1 MKLLSKAKKWL
12 DQAQAVV
19 VTAGNG
25 FAQEEGLD
33 ILSEEG
39 FDDNFGRLA
48 DRYDVHTIGDAL
60 DKKLNSWTEQWTFW
74 SQLIALYSLNYEP
87 SATMLRLKK
96 LLQHKS
102 YFIATST
109 FAHFF
114 EGAGFAPKQIF
125 DAFGDWTKMQ
135 CSSGI
140 NHGLRDDCEVARQF
154 VRAAKNKQVTADL
167 VPKCQI
173 CNSEMELHMPLNSTF
188 FPDKAANDRFRW
200 FLTKHEDKKLLFL
213 ELGVDETSPQLL
225 DPVVKLVAQYP
236 NWHYLSADYEMS
248 DLPADVHERAIA
260 FNSNTHDLVK
270 KLSE

>member
-1 MKLLSKAKKWL
+1 MTDLEKAKQWL
-12 DQAQAVV
+12 QDADAIV

-25 FAQEEGLD
+25 LAQEEGLD

-39 FDDNFGRLA
+39 FDDNFGQLA

-60 DKKLNSWTEQWTFW
+60 DKKLASWTEQWTFW
-74 SQLIALYSLNYEP
+74 SQLIATYSLNYEP
-87 SATMLRLKK
+87 SATMQGLKK

-114 EGAGFAPKQIF
+114 EGAGFDTKHIF
-125 DAFGDWTKMQ
+125 DAFGDWTQMQ

-140 NHGLRDDCEVARQF
+140 NHGLRDDRPV
-154 VRAAKNKQVTADL
+154 VRRFIAAAKKKQVSPEL

-173 CNSEMELHMPLNSTF
+173 CNSEMELHMPLNSHF
-188 FPDKAANDRFRW
+188 FPEREANSRFRW
-200 FLTKHEDKKLLFL
+200 FLTNHEEQKVVFL

-225 DPVVKLVAQYP
+225 DPVVKLVEQYP
-236 NWHYLSADYEMS
+236 SWQYISADYEPT
-248 DLPADVHERAIA
+248 DLPDSLQDRALA
-260 FNSNTHDLVK
+260 FNSNPHYLIAALNK
-270 KLSE
+270 